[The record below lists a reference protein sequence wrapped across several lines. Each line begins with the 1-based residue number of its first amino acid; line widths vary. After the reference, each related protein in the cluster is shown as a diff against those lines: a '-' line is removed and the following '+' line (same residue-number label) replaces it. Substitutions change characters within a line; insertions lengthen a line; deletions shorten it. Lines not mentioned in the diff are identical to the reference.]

1 MWYGLW
7 FGGCGY
13 SPSDPLEDIEKFPTL
28 NAARDALRDRF
39 RDGASWRQEFEFVN
53 RDPEKVFTPA
63 VSEDSEILL
72 FATPDGDAY
81 PDQRVYF
88 GPLGGVRVENC

>member
-7 FGGCGY
+7 YGGY
-13 SPSDPLEDIEKFPTL
+13 RYAVSDPVEDIEKFPNL

-39 RDGASWRQEFEFVN
+39 RDGASWRQEFDFVN
-53 RDPEKVFTPA
+53 RAPESVFTPA
-63 VSEDSEILL
+63 VSENSEILL

-81 PDQRVYF
+81 PDRRVFF
-88 GPLGGVRVENC
+88 GPRGGVHIENC